1 MAAASLRALLTRSI
15 DYAGMFPPCSLELG
29 PALKNQAEYVRSA
42 DSWMLSAFVLPV
54 AKFAEVSQ
62 SIFQFDKHH
71 PLRVS
76 ALGAKTEN
84 AADFQVELKNA
95 VEAIRSLQKE
105 HGDSVSVAQLEMV
118 LPVRAGQ
125 TVDVDLAKLTE
136 AAGLLAD
143 LKVQAFWETPAE
155 SAEQTIALLA
165 RTKQSHFGY
174 KLRTGGVVADAFPNS
189 VQIARA
195 ILASTKHH
203 VPIKFTAG
211 LHHPVRQF
219 REEVKTEM
227 HGFLNV
233 IGAGVLSAEHH
244 WDEAQ
249 TVDMLEDQKA
259 RSFEFH
265 DTVFAWR
272 DWEITLDRIKA
283 RRKFITS
290 FGSCSFNEPR
300 EDLRALNL
308 LL

>member
-15 DYAGMFPPCSLELG
+15 DYAGMFPPCSLELE
-29 PALKNQAEYVRSA
+29 PALKNQAEYVRSS

-54 AKFAEVSQ
+54 AKFGAAGGLVS
-62 SIFQFDKHH
+62 QFDKQH

-76 ALGAKTEN
+76 ALGPKTEN
-84 AADFQVELKNA
+84 AATFESELRNA
-95 VEAIRSLQKE
+95 VEAIHSFQQQHADR
-105 HGDSVSVAQLEMV
+105 VSISQLEMFV
-118 LPVRAGQ
+118 PADIDAG
-125 TVDVDLAKLTE
+125 KLNE
-136 AAGLLAD
+136 AAGVLSG
-143 LKVQAFWETPAE
+143 LKVQAFWEAPAE
-155 SAEQTIALLA
+155 WAEQMIVSLA
-165 RTKQSHFGY
+165 RMKQPSFGY
-174 KLRTGGVVADAFPNS
+174 KLRTGGVTADAFPSS

-219 REEVKTEM
+219 RDEVKTEM

-249 TVDMLEDQKA
+249 LVDMLEDQTAK
-259 RSFEFH
+259 SFEFH

-300 EDLRALNL
+300 EDLQSLKFL
-308 LL
+308 

>member
-1 MAAASLRALLTRSI
+1 MSAASLRALLTRSI
-15 DYAGMFPPCSLELG
+15 DYAGMFPPCSLELE
-29 PALKNQAEYVRSA
+29 PALANQAEYTRSA

-54 AKFAEVSQ
+54 AKFGEAARFISR
-62 SIFQFDKHH
+62 FDKHH

-76 ALGAKTEN
+76 ALGPKTETAAAFQSELQN
-84 AADFQVELKNA
+84 AL
-95 VEAIRSLQKE
+95 EAIRGFQQQHRDL
-105 HGDSVSVAQLEMV
+105 VSVGQLEMV
-118 LPVRAGQ
+118 LPK
-125 TVDVDLAKLTE
+125 DVDLSKLTE
-136 AAGLLAD
+136 AAKLLGD

-155 SAEQTIALLA
+155 SAEQTIRLLA
-165 RTKQSHFGY
+165 RANHPSFGY
-174 KLRTGGVVADAFPNS
+174 KLRTGGLIADAFPSS
-189 VQIARA
+189 VQIGRA

-219 REEVKTEM
+219 RDEVKTEM

-233 IGAGVLSAEHH
+233 VGAGVLSAEHH

-249 TVDMLEDQKA
+249 TVDMLEDQSAK
-259 RSFEFH
+259 SFEFH

-290 FGSCSFNEPR
+290 FGSCSFDEPR
-300 EDLRALNL
+300 EDLRSLNFL
-308 LL
+308 

>member
-1 MAAASLRALLTRSI
+1 MATASLRALLTRSI
-15 DYAGMFPPCSLELG
+15 DYAGMFPPCSLELD
-29 PALKNQAEYVRSA
+29 PALKNQSEYARSA

-54 AKFAEVSQ
+54 AKFGDAARFVS
-62 SIFQFDKHH
+62 QFDKHH

-84 AADFQVELKNA
+84 AAQFQTELRNA
-95 VEAIRSLQKE
+95 VEAIGSFQKA
-105 HGDSVSVAQLEMV
+105 HVDLISVGQLEMV
-118 LPVRAGQ
+118 LPK
-125 TVDVDLAKLTE
+125 DVDLAKLAE
-136 AAGLLAD
+136 VAALLAD
-143 LKVQAFWETPAE
+143 LKVQAYWETPAE

-165 RTKQSHFGY
+165 RAKQPSFGY
-174 KLRTGGVVADAFPNS
+174 KLRTGGVTADAFPSS
-189 VQIARA
+189 VQICRA

-219 REEVKTEM
+219 RDEVKTEM

-249 TVDMLEDQKA
+249 IVDMLEDQSAK
-259 RSFEFH
+259 SFEFH

-290 FGSCSFNEPR
+290 FGSCSFDEPR
-300 EDLRALNL
+300 EDLRQLGL
-308 LL
+308 L

>member
-15 DYAGMFPPCSLELG
+15 DYAGMFPPCSLELD
-29 PALKNQAEYVRSA
+29 PALKNQSEYARSA

-54 AKFAEVSQ
+54 AKFGDAARFVS
-62 SIFQFDKHH
+62 QFDKHH

-84 AADFQVELKNA
+84 AAQFQTELRNA
-95 VEAIRSLQKE
+95 VEAIGSFQKA
-105 HGDSVSVAQLEMV
+105 HVDLVSVGQLEMV
-118 LPVRAGQ
+118 LPK
-125 TVDVDLAKLTE
+125 DVDLAKLAE
-136 AAGLLAD
+136 VAALLAD
-143 LKVQAFWETPAE
+143 LKVQAYWETLAE
-155 SAEQTIALLA
+155 TAEQTIALLA
-165 RTKQSHFGY
+165 RAKQPSFGY
-174 KLRTGGVVADAFPNS
+174 KLRTGGVTADAFPSS
-189 VQIARA
+189 VQIGRA
-195 ILASTKHH
+195 VLASTKHH

-219 REEVKTEM
+219 RDEVKTEM

-249 TVDMLEDQKA
+249 IVDMLEDQSAK
-259 RSFEFH
+259 SFEFH

-290 FGSCSFNEPR
+290 FGSCSFDEPR
-300 EDLRALNL
+300 EDLRQLGL
-308 LL
+308 L

>member
-1 MAAASLRALLTRSI
+1 MSAASVRALLVRSI
-15 DYAGMFPPCSLELG
+15 DYAGMFPPCNLELE
-29 PALKNQAEYVRSA
+29 PALKNQAEYTRSA
-42 DSWMLSAFVLPV
+42 DSWMLSAFVLPI
-54 AKFAEVSQ
+54 AKFGETARFVS
-62 SIFQFDKHH
+62 QFDKHH

-76 ALGAKTEN
+76 ALGAKTES
-84 AADFQVELKNA
+84 AANFQAELKN
-95 VEAIRSLQKE
+95 VSEAIRSFQQQ
-105 HGDSVSVAQLEMV
+105 HGDVVSVAQLEMV
-118 LPVRAGQ
+118 LPK
-125 TVDVDLAKLTE
+125 DVDLAKLTD
-136 AAGLLAD
+136 AANVLAG

-165 RTKQSHFGY
+165 RAKNPSFGY
-174 KLRTGGVVADAFPNS
+174 KLRTGGVIADAFPSS

-219 REEVKTEM
+219 RDEVKTEM

-233 IGAGVLSAEHH
+233 LGAGVLSAEHH

-249 TVDMLEDQKA
+249 TVDMLENQSAK
-259 RSFEFH
+259 SFEFH
-265 DTVFAWR
+265 DTVFAWS

-290 FGSCSFNEPR
+290 FGSCSFDEPR
-300 EDLRALNL
+300 EDLRALTFL
-308 LL
+308 P